1 MTYVPGVTC
10 PAEYRDVKDANEC
23 QRLAIQYGHT
33 FEGKLTEDGN
43 WIHGCFEWYD
53 TKYADGGNPKGSF
66 LKVYWNE
73 RPGATEGV
81 YGGHKPCVYNPQ

>member
-1 MTYVPGVTC
+1 MTPNT
-10 PAEYRDVKDANEC
+10 
-23 QRLAIQYGHT
+23 L
-33 FEGKLTEDGN
+33 
-43 WIHGCFEWYD
+43 W
-53 TKYADGGNPKGSF
+53 GNPKGSF